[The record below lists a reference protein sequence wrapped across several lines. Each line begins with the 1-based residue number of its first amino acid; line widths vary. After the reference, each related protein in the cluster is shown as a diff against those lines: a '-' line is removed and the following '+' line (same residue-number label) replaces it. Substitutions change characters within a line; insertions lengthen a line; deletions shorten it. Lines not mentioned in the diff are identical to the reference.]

1 MQNICKTIV
10 LLFITVVIS
19 VVMSGCGR
27 VINRTAERKIR
38 DVLPVYLGPAKV
50 WRAHVDNNAMR
61 TLGGKLSVITID
73 GEDVQLQHTI
83 ECQQLH
89 IVMHDADV
97 DVMRGKLKSV
107 GPTSFSVLI
116 TQQSLNQFLQSFQYP
131 EGDRLKIKHVG
142 IQKGLLTLNMTWNLL
157 GKDWSFTIT
166 GQPELAGGNKL
177 ELEPNKLSVLGIPA
191 PLPVSA
197 LRYVAR
203 FFNHAFD
210 FSSLPFPV
218 YITKAVADNNQVQ
231 LSGTADVMKSLNE
244 MISSSR

>member
-1 MQNICKTIV
+1 MRSFYKNV
-10 LLFITVVIS
+10 SLLFLAIFVFMAI
-19 VVMSGCGR
+19 SGCGR

-73 GEDVQLQHTI
+73 GEDVQLQNTI

-89 IVMHDADV
+89 IVMHDVDV
-97 DVMRGKLKSV
+97 DVVKGKLKSV

-116 TQQSLNQFLQSFQYP
+116 TQQSLNRFLHGFQYP
-131 EGDRLKIKHVG
+131 EGERLKINHVG

-157 GKDWSFTIT
+157 GRDWSFTVT
-166 GQPELAGGNKL
+166 GQPELVAGNKL
-177 ELEPNKLSVLGIPA
+177 ELEPNRLTVLGIPA
-191 PLPVSA
+191 PLPASA
-197 LRYVAR
+197 LRYIAH

-210 FSSLPFPV
+210 FSTLPFPV
-218 YITKAVADNNQVQ
+218 YITQAAVDNNQIE

-244 MISSSR
+244 MISTSK